1 MTALPKKH
9 LGYGQNDQAYIF
21 GKKNIT
27 LYRMFY
33 RGKIEL
39 IKKAIRVLSAEGLE
53 A

>member
-1 MTALPKKH
+1 MTMKANRVTYTMTALPKKH

-33 RGKIEL
+33 RGKIE
-39 IKKAIRVLSAEGLE
+39 
-53 A
+53 